1 LNSCHVLGERI
12 SMDGQLQHHQITV
25 SRINEIIRDKNVA
38 TECLSKRLYSVGM
51 GTNDYINNYFR
62 PQFYPPSRLYTP
74 EQHAIALNQELP
86 QQLTVVVDID
96 LF

>member
-1 LNSCHVLGERI
+1 
-12 SMDGQLQHHQITV
+12 MDGQLQHHQITV

-38 TECLSKRLYSVGM
+38 TECLSKCLYSVGM